1 MATNIAQAHIDAT
14 GLACPLPLLKTK
26 QWLAHAQPGE
36 RLAISTTDM
45 GSRRDIPRF
54 LASTQ
59 HTLLEE
65 RFEQQQCV
73 FIIEA
78 GPHHA

>member
-1 MATNIAQAHIDAT
+1 MATNIAQTHIDAT

-26 QWLAHAQPGE
+26 QWLAHAIPGE
-36 RLAISTTDM
+36 QLLIATTDA

-54 LASTQ
+54 ISST
-59 HTLLEE
+59 HHVLVEE
-65 RFEQQQCV
+65 RFDPQQCV

-78 GPHHA
+78 GPRHA